1 MNLGRHHTLL
11 LRLVLCMALCLP
23 GAASAEQVLRRG
35 NGPDVESLDPHRV
48 EGVAAADVMRDLFE
62 GLVSTGLDAE
72 PIPGVAERWEISED
86 GLHYRFYLRH
96 DARWSNGD
104 AVTAMDFVVAL
115 RRSVD
120 PATGS
125 NYSKI
130 LSPIRN
136 ADEIRLKDG
145 SGRRA
150 YPWRR
155 HFHRGYLP
163 AAVQA
168 WIAEFGAAQP

>member
-1 MNLGRHHTLL
+1 MNLGRHQTLL
-11 LRLVLCMALCLP
+11 LRLALCMALCLP

-86 GLHYRFYLRH
+86 GLHYRFFLRH

-115 RRSVD
+115 RRSV
-120 PATGS
+120 
-125 NYSKI
+125 
-130 LSPIRN
+130 
-136 ADEIRLKDG
+136 
-145 SGRRA
+145 
-150 YPWRR
+150 
-155 HFHRGYLP
+155 
-163 AAVQA
+163 
-168 WIAEFGAAQP
+168 

>member
-11 LRLVLCMALCLP
+11 LRLALCMALCLP

-86 GLHYRFYLRH
+86 GLHYRFFLRH
-96 DARWSNGD
+96 DARWSNGEI
-104 AVTAMDFVVAL
+104 AL
-115 RRSVD
+115 RRHQHAGRSSHRLELLENSVAD
-120 PATGS
+120 PQC
-125 NYSKI
+125 
-130 LSPIRN
+130 
-136 ADEIRLKDG
+136 
-145 SGRRA
+145 RRDH
-150 YPWRR
+150 RR
-155 HFHRGYLP
+155 RE
-163 AAVQA
+163 AA
-168 WIAEFGAAQP
+168 